1 MKNPSLQNH
10 SLIHN
15 FAKKAKQ
22 ENGLTSE
29 AMGFYFVLLATLF
42 DVQDDEIENSI
53 TDNAYWTAK
62 GHSPTRDRGV
72 DLIYIDEQGDPPVI
86 HLLTCKYTAIFGNS
100 RSFFPGN
107 EVDKLLT
114 FVADL
119 NARKSH
125 LLQKVTA
132 ALRARVLEIWNLVQ
146 KANPVF
152 VVHVCSNYT
161 EGLVP
166 VEADRL
172 RDSLKAYSGFS
183 YVTET
188 QYSLATRLAGRGRTR
203 VDTKLTAVHRNLF
216 EKSGGDVRALI
227 VHVEG
232 EQLIRALSVD
242 EKIRSDPTTDRS
254 LIIGK
259 PMCDDAFDDNVR
271 VYLEQRSKVNQS
283 IKATVLSPE
292 NSRFFYFNNGI
303 TMTCDRFKYPTGQS
317 SPLIEIENVQVVNG
331 GQTLHALHEAYNE
344 NPAKIETVDLL
355 CRIYETTSAE
365 LSSKI
370 AEHTNTQTPVK
381 TRDIRSIDI
390 VQIKL
395 EQEFF
400 ALGLFYERKKNQ
412 HSKQPKQKRVDAERC
427 GQVALAF
434 YLDLPLQAKN
444 KKQLI
449 FGEKYEEIFSDET
462 TANKLLLPLRL
473 FDRIEE
479 AKATAIKVRD
489 SWLRYASY
497 HLLYALKLATA
508 SRGVALEFSN
518 IEDIW
523 KLFAKAKRAVGKAR
537 KKSRGEL
544 GAAFEDV
551 LFFKSGDAKHL
562 IQEQIPA
569 RRASKIASKP
579 Q

>member
-72 DLIYIDEQGDPPVI
+72 DLIYINEQSDPPII
-86 HLLTCKYTAIFGNS
+86 HLLTCKYTSVFTKS

-146 KANPVF
+146 KTNPTF

-161 EGLVP
+161 EGLVE

-172 RDSLKAYSGFS
+172 RDSLKSYSGFS
-183 YVTET
+183 YSTQT
-188 QYSLATRLAGRGRTR
+188 QYSLATLLAGRGRSR

-232 EQLIRALSVD
+232 EQLIRALSAD
-242 EKIRSDPTTDRS
+242 EKVRSDVTADRS
-254 LIIGK
+254 LILGK

-271 VYLEQRSKVNQS
+271 VYLEQRSKVNRS
-283 IKATVLSPE
+283 IKATILSSE

-317 SPLIEIENVQVVNG
+317 SPLVEIENVQVVNG

-344 NPAKIETVDLL
+344 NPAKIEAVDLL

-412 HSKQPKQKRVDAERC
+412 HSKQPKLKRIDAEKC

-449 FGEKYEEIFSDET
+449 FGEKYEELFSDDT

-473 FDRIEE
+473 FDQIEE
-479 AKATAIKVRD
+479 AKAAAIKVRD

-497 HLLYALKLATA
+497 HILYALKLSAVV
-508 SRGVALEFSN
+508 RKVALEYSN
-518 IEDIW
+518 IDDVW
-523 KLFAKAKRAVGKAR
+523 KLFAKAKRTVGIAR
-537 KKSRGEL
+537 KKSRKQMGP
-544 GAAFEDV
+544 AFEDV

-562 IQEQIPA
+562 IHEQFP
-569 RRASKIASKP
+569 
-579 Q
+579 

>member
-29 AMGFYFVLLATLF
+29 AMGFYFVLLSTLF

-72 DLIYIDEQGDPPVI
+72 DLIYIDEQIDPPVI
-86 HLLTCKYTAIFGNS
+86 HLVTCKYTSIFEKS

-125 LLQKVTA
+125 LLHKVTP
-132 ALRARVLEIWNLVQ
+132 ALRARVLEIWNLIQ

-161 EGLVP
+161 EGLIQ

-183 YVTET
+183 YATET
-188 QYSLATRLAGRGRTR
+188 QYTLATRLAGRGRTR

-232 EQLIRALSVD
+232 EQLIRALSADQKV
-242 EKIRSDPTTDRS
+242 RSDPTTDRS

-390 VQIKL
+390 IQIKL

-412 HSKQPKQKRVDAERC
+412 HPKQPKQKRVDAEKC

-444 KKQLI
+444 KKQII
-449 FGEKYEEIFSDET
+449 FGEKYDEIFSDET

-479 AKATAIKVRD
+479 AKAAAIKVRD

-497 HLLYALKLATA
+497 HLLYALKLAA
-508 SRGVALEFSN
+508 VSRDIVLEFAN
-518 IEDIW
+518 IDDIW
-523 KLFAKAKRAVGKAR
+523 NLFARAKRVVGKAR
-537 KKSRGEL
+537 KKSRAEL
-544 GAAFEDV
+544 GVEFEDV
-551 LFFKSGDAKHL
+551 LFFKSGDAKDL
-562 IQEQIPA
+562 IREQIPEK
-569 RRASKIASKP
+569 RASRIASN
-579 Q
+579 